1 MPKLGKVTT
10 KLILPSSKPKDEAW
24 VKISKDLVAKD
35 LLAIR
40 ATDKSSQE
48 EKQNQVFTI
57 LASAIE
63 DWNFVDDKGVKELIT
78 PENVQQLKIEDFI
91 KMATFLKIDQIGLTV
106 TKKKT

>member
-1 MPKLGKVTT
+1 MPKLGKETT
-10 KLILPSSKPKDEAW
+10 KLVLPSSKPKDEAW

-40 ATDKSSQE
+40 ATEKSSQE
-48 EKQNQVFTI
+48 EKQNQIFTI

-63 DWNFVDDKGVKELIT
+63 DWNFLDDKGQKEPIT
-78 PENVQQLKIEDFI
+78 PERMKQLKMEDFI
-91 KMATFLKIDQIGLTV
+91 KIGTFLRIDQLGLTI